1 MSSEIKQSIK
11 LSTLQNMWII
21 NEQNVIDPKQL
32 KGHSSQQQAIIKIT
46 ETTMYKLPQSK
57 YDLNFIST
65 TLLLTLILHTGI
77 HMGNQFNKQITNSTK
92 LEREMKVLF
101 LCWQT
106 QLIWMEI
113 LITIKHTKVKHQRK
127 KALVKW
133 LIAFRHLIFIQ
144 VNNFTNLII
153 GKNIRVMK

>member
-1 MSSEIKQSIK
+1 
-11 LSTLQNMWII
+11 MWII

-101 LCWQT
+101 LC
-106 QLIWMEI
+106 
-113 LITIKHTKVKHQRK
+113 
-127 KALVKW
+127 
-133 LIAFRHLIFIQ
+133 
-144 VNNFTNLII
+144 
-153 GKNIRVMK
+153 